1 MNGAHTTTGNRNDNT
16 NNTTPNNNNIPIV
29 TLRLVMSCDVF
40 WKYEM
45 DIVVDRQQFDPKLTN
60 RNQEESE
67 AFDILSRHLCA
78 EMKKHIHA
86 DLTQNAEHG
95 LIRKLE
101 EVFPKFH
108 IHGLNT
114 HEILYPFDPHNSAHS
129 RGDGKIFI
137 CTHC

>member
-1 MNGAHTTTGNRNDNT
+1 MSRTHTTNGNAK
-16 NNTTPNNNNIPIV
+16 NNNNIQSI

-45 DIVVDRQQFDPKLTN
+45 DIVVDRQQFDPKLIN

-101 EVFPKFH
+101 EIYPKFH

-114 HEILYPFDPHNSAHS
+114 HEILYPFDVRNSAHS

>member
-1 MNGAHTTTGNRNDNT
+1 MNGDH
-16 NNTTPNNNNIPIV
+16 NNNKNNNSSNNSSNNNIPSV
-29 TLRLVMSCDVF
+29 TLRLVMSCDIF

-67 AFDILSRHLCA
+67 AFDILSRHLCD

-114 HEILYPFDPHNSAHS
+114 HEILYPFDPCNSVHS

>member
-1 MNGAHTTTGNRNDNT
+1 MNRARFNNHNNT
-16 NNTTPNNNNIPIV
+16 NNIPSSV
-29 TLRLVMSCDVF
+29 TLRLVMSCDIF

-45 DIVVDRQQFDPKLTN
+45 DIVVDRCAFDPKFTN
-60 RNQEESE
+60 RDQDESE

-114 HEILYPFDPHNSAHS
+114 HEILYPFDARNSEHS

>member
-1 MNGAHTTTGNRNDNT
+1 MNRTHTTYGNANNNT
-16 NNTTPNNNNIPIV
+16 NNKTNNNISSV
-29 TLRLVMSCDVF
+29 TLRLVMSCDTF

-45 DIVVDRQQFDPKLTN
+45 DIMVDRCVFDPKLTN

-86 DLTQNAEHG
+86 DLTMNAEHG

-101 EVFPKFH
+101 EIFPKFH

-114 HEILYPFDPHNSAHS
+114 HEILYPFDMHNSAHS

>member
-1 MNGAHTTTGNRNDNT
+1 LG
-16 NNTTPNNNNIPIV
+16 
-29 TLRLVMSCDVF
+29 
-40 WKYEM
+40 KYRALWLQ
-45 DIVVDRQQFDPKLTN
+45 DSFPLYRADFSGY
-60 RNQEESE
+60 ESE
-67 AFDILSRHLCA
+67 AFDNLSRHLCT

-101 EVFPKFH
+101 EIFPKFH
-108 IHGLNT
+108 IHGLTT

>member
-1 MNGAHTTTGNRNDNT
+1 
-16 NNTTPNNNNIPIV
+16 
-29 TLRLVMSCDVF
+29 
-40 WKYEM
+40 M

-114 HEILYPFDPHNSAHS
+114 HEILYPFDVRNSAHS

>member
-1 MNGAHTTTGNRNDNT
+1 MNRTQNAAGNRNAIINT
-16 NNTTPNNNNIPIV
+16 NNNNIPSV
-29 TLRLVMSCDVF
+29 TLRLVMSCDIF

-45 DIVVDRQQFDPKLTN
+45 DIVIDRRIFDPKFMN
-60 RNQEESE
+60 RDQDESE

-86 DLTQNAEHG
+86 DLTQNAEHD

-108 IHGLNT
+108 IHGLTT
-114 HEILYPFDPHNSAHS
+114 HEILYPFDTQHNSAHS
-129 RGDGKIFI
+129 RGDGKVFI

>member
-1 MNGAHTTTGNRNDNT
+1 MNRTRSNNSNDN
-16 NNTTPNNNNIPIV
+16 NISNV
-29 TLRLVMSCDVF
+29 TLRLVMSCDIF

-45 DIVVDRQQFDPKLTN
+45 DIVVDRRVFDPKFTN
-60 RNQEESE
+60 RDQDESE
-67 AFDILSRHLCA
+67 AFDNLSRHLCA
-78 EMKKHIHA
+78 EMKKYIHA

-101 EVFPKFH
+101 EIFPKFH
-108 IHGLNT
+108 IHGLTT
-114 HEILYPFDPHNSAHS
+114 HEILYPFDSHNSAHS

>member
-1 MNGAHTTTGNRNDNT
+1 MNNTRTTTGNRNDN
-16 NNTTPNNNNIPIV
+16 NIPSV

-40 WKYEM
+40 WNYEM
-45 DIVVDRQQFDPKLTN
+45 NIAIDCTQFDPKLTN
-60 RNQEESE
+60 RDQDESE
-67 AFDILSRHLCA
+67 AFDILSHHLCA

-86 DLTQNAEHG
+86 DLTLNAEHG

-101 EVFPKFH
+101 EISPKFH
-108 IHGLNT
+108 IHGLT
-114 HEILYPFDPHNSAHS
+114 TREILYPFDPRNSAHS

>member
-1 MNGAHTTTGNRNDNT
+1 MNRTQTNAGNRNDND
-16 NNTTPNNNNIPIV
+16 NNNISNV
-29 TLRLVMSCDVF
+29 TLHLVMSCDIF

-45 DIVVDRQQFDPKLTN
+45 DIAIDRRVFDP
-60 RNQEESE
+60 
-67 AFDILSRHLCA
+67 

-86 DLTQNAEHG
+86 DLTQNAEYG

-108 IHGLNT
+108 IHGLTT

>member
-1 MNGAHTTTGNRNDNT
+1 MNRAHNTPNTKNT
-16 NNTTPNNNNIPIV
+16 NNTINNTPSV
-29 TLRLVMSCDVF
+29 TLHLVMSCDIF

-45 DIVVDRQQFDPKLTN
+45 DIVVDRQQFDPKFTN

-101 EVFPKFH
+101 EIYPKFH
-108 IHGLNT
+108 IHGLTT
-114 HEILYPFDPHNSAHS
+114 HEILYPFDTRNSAHS

>member
-1 MNGAHTTTGNRNDNT
+1 MNRHHTMPNNHNNT
-16 NNTTPNNNNIPIV
+16 NNIPSSV
-29 TLRLVMSCDVF
+29 TLRLVMSCDIF

-45 DIVVDRQQFDPKLTN
+45 DIVVDRCVFDPKFTN
-60 RNQEESE
+60 RDQDESE
-67 AFDILSRHLCA
+67 AFDILTRHLCD

-86 DLTQNAEHG
+86 DLTQNSEHG
-95 LIRKLE
+95 LIHKLE

-108 IHGLNT
+108 IHGLTT
-114 HEILYPFDPHNSAHS
+114 HEILYPFDTRNSEHS

>member
-1 MNGAHTTTGNRNDNT
+1 MSSSQTTTGNRN
-16 NNTTPNNNNIPIV
+16 NNNIPSV
-29 TLRLVMSCDVF
+29 TLHLVMSCDIF

-45 DIVVDRQQFDPKLTN
+45 DIAVDRKQFDPKFTN
-60 RNQEESE
+60 RNQDESE

-101 EVFPKFH
+101 EVYPKFH
-108 IHGLNT
+108 IHGLTT
-114 HEILYPFDPHNSAHS
+114 HEILYPFDPRNSAHS

>member
-1 MNGAHTTTGNRNDNT
+1 MNRTQSTPTSGNRNDN
-16 NNTTPNNNNIPIV
+16 NNNISNV
-29 TLRLVMSCDVF
+29 TLHLVMSCDVF

-45 DIVVDRQQFDPKLTN
+45 DIVIDRRVFDPKFTN
-60 RNQEESE
+60 RDQEESE
-67 AFDILSRHLCA
+67 AFDNLSRHLCT

-86 DLTQNAEHG
+86 DLTQNAEYG

-108 IHGLNT
+108 IHGLTT

>member
-1 MNGAHTTTGNRNDNT
+1 MSRTHTTNGNAK
-16 NNTTPNNNNIPIV
+16 NNNNIQSI

-67 AFDILSRHLCA
+67 AFDILSHHLCA

-101 EVFPKFH
+101 EIYPKFH

>member
-1 MNGAHTTTGNRNDNT
+1 MNNTRTTTGNRNDN
-16 NNTTPNNNNIPIV
+16 NIPSV

-101 EVFPKFH
+101 EIYPKFH

-114 HEILYPFDPHNSAHS
+114 HEILYPFDVRNSAHS

>member
-1 MNGAHTTTGNRNDNT
+1 MNRTHTTGGNANK
-16 NNTTPNNNNIPIV
+16 NNNISSV
-29 TLRLVMSCDVF
+29 MLHLVMSCDIF

-67 AFDILSRHLCA
+67 AFEILSRHLCA

-101 EVFPKFH
+101 EVYPKFH
-108 IHGLNT
+108 IHGLT
-114 HEILYPFDPHNSAHS
+114 AHEILYPFDARNSAHS
-129 RGDGKIFI
+129 RGDDKIFI

>member
-1 MNGAHTTTGNRNDNT
+1 MSRTHTTNGNAK
-16 NNTTPNNNNIPIV
+16 NNNNIQSI

-78 EMKKHIHA
+78 EMNKHIHA

-101 EVFPKFH
+101 EIYPKFH